1 MRKISIG
8 SGSNSSYPLHARIF
22 SVFLEFLLFESCF
35 EIQCIKIVHFRLLE
49 LKELKELH
57 KLGQPRVRRT
67 RSASTRTQS
76 IRRTSLRDKM
86 NTTKRDVQDEKL
98 YFIQSIDGQKVNQY
112 YLPCN
117 FFPLLEFQA

>member
-1 MRKISIG
+1 M
-8 SGSNSSYPLHARIF
+8 
-22 SVFLEFLLFESCF
+22 SVFLESLFKSCF
-35 EIQCIKIVHFRLLE
+35 EIEIHYIKIVHFRLLE

>member
-1 MRKISIG
+1 MS
-8 SGSNSSYPLHARIF
+8 A
-22 SVFLEFLLFESCF
+22 FLESLFEDCF
-35 EIQCIKIVHFRLLE
+35 EIYYIKIVHFRLLE

-98 YFIQSIDGQKVNQY
+98 YFIQSIDGQKVFSFY
-112 YLPCN
+112 
-117 FFPLLEFQA
+117 F